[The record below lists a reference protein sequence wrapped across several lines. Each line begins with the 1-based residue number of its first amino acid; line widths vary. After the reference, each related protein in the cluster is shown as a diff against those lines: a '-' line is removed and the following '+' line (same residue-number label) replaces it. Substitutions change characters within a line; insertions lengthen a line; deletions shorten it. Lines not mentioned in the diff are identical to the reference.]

1 MSSEELHIPSFP
13 PLRSVG
19 FIQRLV
25 GYEGQLQVALDHPL
39 LDPDSFPLFIWIL
52 QYGKPVPFQV
62 TNHQVHTENEHRI
75 YLEDV
80 DSEES
85 AQVFKNSSVLVEVE
99 QFPLYFES
107 LASYNY
113 LIGYQVIDAIHGILG
128 HVLDVVINENGHDNL
143 IVEHKEIEIII
154 PFVDAI
160 IHAIEEDNEK
170 IFVKLPD
177 GLLDLYLE

>member
-1 MSSEELHIPSFP
+1 
-13 PLRSVG
+13 
-19 FIQRLV
+19 
-25 GYEGQLQVALDHPL
+25 
-39 LDPDSFPLFIWIL
+39 
-52 QYGKPVPFQV
+52 
-62 TNHQVHTENEHRI
+62 
-75 YLEDV
+75 V

-107 LASYNY
+107 LASYDY

-128 HVLDVVINENGHDNL
+128 HVLDVVINQNGHDNL

-160 IHAIEEDNEK
+160 IQAIEEDNEK
-170 IFVKLPD
+170 ILVKLPD

>member
-1 MSSEELHIPSFP
+1 MSSEELHVPSFP

-25 GYEGQLQVALDHPL
+25 GYEGQLQVVLDLPL
-39 LDPDSFPLFIWIL
+39 KDAHSFPLFIWIL
-52 QYGKPVPFQV
+52 KYGKPVPFQV
-62 TNHQVHTENEHRI
+62 INHQMHTENEHRI

-80 DSEES
+80 HSEKS

-99 QFPLYFES
+99 QLPLYFES
-107 LASYNY
+107 PASYDY
-113 LIGYQVIDAIHGILG
+113 LSGYQVIDAIHGILG

-154 PFVDAI
+154 PFVNAI
-160 IHAIEEDNEK
+160 IQAIEEDNQK

-177 GLLDLYLE
+177 GLLELYLE

>member
-25 GYEGQLQVALDHPL
+25 SYEGQLQVVLDHPL
-39 LDPDSFPLFIWIL
+39 LDPDSFPLFVWIL

-62 TNHQVHTENEHRI
+62 TNHQVHTESEHRI

-80 DSEES
+80 DSQES
-85 AQVFKNSSVLVEVE
+85 AQVFKNSSILVEIE

-107 LASYNY
+107 RASYDY

-154 PFVDAI
+154 PFVNAI
-160 IHAIEEDNEK
+160 IQAIEEDNQK

-177 GLLDLYLE
+177 GLLELYLE

>member
-1 MSSEELHIPSFP
+1 MNSEELHIESFP

-25 GYEGQLQVALDHPL
+25 GYEGQLQVVLDHPL
-39 LDPDSFPLFIWIL
+39 LDPDRFPLFVWIL

-62 TNHQVHTENEHRI
+62 INHQMHSENEYRI

-80 DSEES
+80 RSEER
-85 AQVFKNSSVLVEVE
+85 AQVLKNSTVLVEIE
-99 QFPLYFES
+99 QLPLYFEP
-107 LASYNY
+107 LASYDY

-128 HVLDVVINENGHDNL
+128 QVRDVVINENGHDNL

-160 IHAIEEDNEK
+160 IQAIEEDNQK
-170 IFVKLPD
+170 ILVKLPD
-177 GLLDLYLE
+177 GLLDLYFE

>member
-1 MSSEELHIPSFP
+1 MSSEELHIESFP

-25 GYEGQLQVALDHPL
+25 GYEGQLQLVLDHPL
-39 LDPDSFPLFIWIL
+39 LDPDSFPLFVWRL

-62 TNHQVHTENEHRI
+62 INHQMHSENEHRI

-80 DSEES
+80 HNEES
-85 AQVFKNSSVLVEVE
+85 AQVLKNSTVLVEIE
-99 QFPLYFES
+99 QLPLYFEP
-107 LASYNY
+107 LTSYGY
-113 LIGYQVIDAIHGILG
+113 LFGFQVIDAIHGILG
-128 HVLDVVINENGHDNL
+128 EVRDVVINENGHDNL

-160 IHAIEEDNEK
+160 IQAIEEENQR
-170 IFVKLPD
+170 ILVKLPD